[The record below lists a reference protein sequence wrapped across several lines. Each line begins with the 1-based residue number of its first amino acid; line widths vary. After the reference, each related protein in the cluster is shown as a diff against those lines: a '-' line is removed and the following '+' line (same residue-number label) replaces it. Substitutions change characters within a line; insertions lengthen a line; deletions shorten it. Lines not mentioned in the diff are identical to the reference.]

1 MFITRPV
8 PSRPRP
14 RPARRAP
21 GPLSALPRRP
31 PGPSQLFM
39 FQWMKINELPLSRK
53 ATSVASTWLRTRP
66 SDAAKQQIGT
76 LRDQSDHG
84 AGKMDASTGDLTI
97 VGLSTS
103 TRTDEDGAPA
113 ASASASTPGTADL
126 DSDSDDEASD
136 PSLTRRETIQVY
148 VARCGLGR
156 G

>member
-1 MFITRPV
+1 
-8 PSRPRP
+8 
-14 RPARRAP
+14 
-21 GPLSALPRRP
+21 
-31 PGPSQLFM
+31 M

-103 TRTDEDGAPA
+103 TRTDDDGPSA
-113 ASASASTPGTADL
+113 ASASTPGTADL
-126 DSDSDDEASD
+126 DSDSEDEASD

-148 VARCGLGR
+148 VRLGDVCMAYA
-156 G
+156 GQEGGG